1 MREIGQLTK
10 LVKTTGVV
18 TVDVPVAMNGVTMTS
33 FSIGAA
39 SGTLGSVIHGT
50 RIELTFLSNDSP
62 AVQISMG
69 ASDALQMA
77 EEIRTAVHRR
87 DDVKRA

>member
-1 MREIGQLTK
+1 MREIGQLAK

-18 TVDVPVAMNGVTMTS
+18 TVAVPVETKGVIMTS

-39 SGTLGSVIHGT
+39 SGTLGSVIHGP
-50 RIELTFLSNDSP
+50 RIELTFLTSDSP
-62 AVQISMG
+62 AVKISMG
-69 ASDALQMA
+69 ASDALQIA
-77 EEIRTAVHRR
+77 EEIRAAVHRR